1 MTQDFDNTIGFWI
14 KGVPYVWVPD
24 NLIENCKRYY
34 ILDSKLSIA
43 VFNEHN
49 KIVDARSD
57 RNKKSERSEKSA
69 MSLFPFE
76 NKRCALVRNCFLI
89 DLQFNSQRTAESL
102 SSKFDDLVRVE
113 GENLLPG
120 NKINTS
126 HSNVIF
132 DIVDPKTNYQQRLF
146 GYTSIFGDPQY
157 LSPFDIEIP
166 IVLKTKDGK
175 IRKFRNIEEA
185 SKIMKFDKRDLK
197 RVHLEALSRSYL
209 EVKSNIRPE
218 VGQLII
224 DIIKD
229 INPSYEIRGAKDF
242 GWRYTSV
249 DSIMN
254 AHILYL
260 MAAKEKR
267 TPQKDFAQK
276 NVKNPVWVPTH
287 KNPKNEHVGSS
298 CMKTLTPTYRPKEIV
313 YTKDSLFIA
322 QKITQD
328 KNPNIKEI
336 LTHFYKKKIGQPIW
350 STNKTANANHYSW
363 FLKYSEAKNP
373 VYVDI
378 GCGSGN
384 DTVLISKELN
394 ASKTL
399 CVDVEDSRVNDAKS
413 LNFMLIKKEIPLVV
427 GTGTVDVVTL
437 FHTLHHMEDATSR
450 LQDINRMLKK
460 GGILVIKDHDT
471 ETELDAENVT
481 FEHFVY
487 SIGEGEATVND
498 EKTYKDIL
506 PMYYYSANSVVNFL
520 ESCGFKKLYCNT
532 YKNPTRTYNAVFQKI

>member
-1 MTQDFDNTIGFWI
+1 
-14 KGVPYVWVPD
+14 
-24 NLIENCKRYY
+24 
-34 ILDSKLSIA
+34 LDPSLSIA
-43 VFNEHN
+43 LFNEHN
-49 KIVDARSD
+49 KIVDAYLE
-57 RNKKSERSEKSA
+57 RNKPSEKSA
-69 MSLFPFE
+69 FSLFPFE
-76 NKRCALVRNCFLI
+76 NKKCSLVRNCFLV
-89 DLQFNSQRTAESL
+89 DLQFNSQKAAELL
-102 SSKFDDLVRVE
+102 SSGFDNLVRVE
-113 GENLLPG
+113 GKSLLPR
-120 NKINTS
+120 NAINTT

-146 GYTSIFGDPQY
+146 GYTSIFGDPKY

-185 SKIMKFDKRDLK
+185 SKAMKFDKRDLK
-197 RVHLEALSRSYL
+197 RVHLEALSQSYL
-209 EVKSNIRPE
+209 EVKSNRLE
-218 VGQLII
+218 GGQLMI

-229 INPSYEIRGAKDF
+229 INPSYEIRGAKNF
-242 GWRYTSV
+242 GWKYTSL

-267 TPQKDFAQK
+267 TPQRDTNKKDFAQRDTNK
-276 NVKNPVWVPTH
+276 KPVWVPTH
-287 KNPKNEHVGSS
+287 KQKNERAES
-298 CMKTLTPTYRPKEIV
+298 CMTTLKPTYRPKEIV
-313 YTKDSLFIA
+313 YTKDSLSIA
-322 QKITQD
+322 QKITQN
-328 KNPNIKEI
+328 KNPNVKEI
-336 LTHFYKKKIGQPIW
+336 LTQFYKKKIGQPIW
-350 STNKTANANHYSW
+350 STNKTANANHYAW
-363 FLKYSEAKNP
+363 FLKYCKTKNP

-384 DTVLISKELN
+384 DTVLISKELY

-399 CVDVEDSRVNDAKS
+399 CVDVEDSRVNEAKS

-427 GTGTVDVVTL
+427 DTGTVDVITL

-460 GGILVIKDHDT
+460 DGLLVIKDHDT

-487 SIGEGEATVND
+487 SIGEGEATVSD

-532 YKNPTRTYNAVFQKI
+532 YKNPTRTYNAVFQKL

>member
-14 KGVPYVWVPD
+14 KGIPYIWSAD
-24 NLIENCKRYY
+24 NVIENCKRYY
-34 ILDSKLSIA
+34 ILDSNLSVA
-43 VFNEHN
+43 LFDEHN
-49 KIVDARSD
+49 KIVDPR
-57 RNKKSERSEKSA
+57 KKPSEKSV

-76 NKRCALVRNCFLI
+76 NKKCALVRNCFLI
-89 DLQFNSQRTAESL
+89 DLQFNSQKAAEL
-102 SSKFDDLVRVE
+102 VSSGFDNLVRVE
-113 GENLLPG
+113 GKSLLPG

-126 HSNVIF
+126 HSNAIF

-146 GYTSIFGDPQY
+146 GYTSIFGDPKY

-166 IVLKTKDGK
+166 ILLKTKDGK

-185 SKIMKFDKRDLK
+185 SKIMKFDKKDLK
-197 RVHLEALSRSYL
+197 RVHLEALSQSYL
-209 EVKSNIRPE
+209 EFKSNLRPE
-218 VGQLII
+218 VGQLTI

-229 INPSYEIRGAKDF
+229 VNPSYEIRSAKDF
-242 GWRYTSV
+242 GWRYTSLN
-249 DSIMN
+249 SIMD

-260 MAAKEKR
+260 MVVKEKR
-267 TPQKDFAQK
+267 TPQKDVNKKQ
-276 NVKNPVWVPTH
+276 VWIPTH
-287 KNPKNEHVGSS
+287 KNQKGNPMQSS
-298 CMKTLTPTYRPKEIV
+298 CTILKPTYRPREIV
-313 YTKDSLFIA
+313 YTKDCLSIA
-322 QKITQD
+322 QKITRD
-328 KNPNIKEI
+328 KNPNVKEI
-336 LTHFYKKKIGQPIW
+336 LEKFYKKKVGQPIW
-350 STNKTANANHYSW
+350 STNKTANANHYAW
-363 FLKYSEAKNP
+363 FLKYCKTKNP

-384 DTVLISKELN
+384 DTVLISKELD

-399 CVDVEDSRVNDAKS
+399 CVDVEDSRVNEAKS

-427 GTGTVDVVTL
+427 DTATVDIVTL

-450 LQDINRMLKK
+450 LKDINRILKK
-460 GGILVIKDHDT
+460 DGLLVIKDHDT

-487 SIGEGEATVND
+487 SIGEGEANVND

-532 YKNPTRTYNAVFQKI
+532 YKNPTRTYNAVFQKV